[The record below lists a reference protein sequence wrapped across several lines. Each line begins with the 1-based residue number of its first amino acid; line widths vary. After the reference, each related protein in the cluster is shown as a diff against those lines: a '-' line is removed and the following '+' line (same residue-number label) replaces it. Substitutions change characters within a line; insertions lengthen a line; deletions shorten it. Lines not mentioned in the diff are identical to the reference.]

1 MWRIVED
8 FPNLFI
14 NIKHFQ
20 EEDCVCR
27 IKKGQHDSLLSG
39 EQIRLKC
46 NANPCRASPFYT
58 WRCTP
63 QLASHHRPAW
73 PAPVDKPSP
82 SLSGRAPQVDS
93 ALLRE
98 ARRLQEMV
106 HNCVCVCVSW
116 GRGTGAFPGRRAG
129 VNVRYEIR
137 MQYKQRDAFKLN

>member
-14 NIKHFQ
+14 NIKHLQ

-27 IKKGQHDSLLSG
+27 IKKGEHNPLLSG

-106 HNCVCVCVSW
+106 HNRVCVCVLGEGYWCIPRQGS
-116 GRGTGAFPGRRAG
+116 RCQC
-129 VNVRYEIR
+129 EIWD
-137 MQYKQRDAFKLN
+137 KDAVQAERCF